1 MFDPITFAAAVK
13 AAGKPTDEQVAQY
26 FKDHP
31 EAVIPDGSVTA
42 NKLSSTAYATQAE
55 VNSIIAIIEGGD

>member
-13 AAGKPTDEQVAQY
+13 AAGKPTDEQVAKY
-26 FKDHP
+26 FTDHP

-55 VNSIIAIIEGGD
+55 VDSIIDIIEGGE